1 MKRGNFMRSIMVEYN
16 TSNMSKNMHVHDQF
30 NQFKF
35 RDNSYTSKNIMS
47 HTKVKYIT
55 KITSN

>member
-1 MKRGNFMRSIMVEYN
+1 MRSIMVEYN